1 MLCYTIA
8 ELGHNFGLA
17 HSGGLDG
24 KRYSDHT
31 CHMGNPMWGD
41 DTGAMCFNPAKSWQL
56 GWYNS
61 HRLLLDPRQQAYWE
75 GEIIGVA
82 DFSRN
87 DFDRPVIVKI
97 ETTTHVDLYVG
108 FNRATGANRQNDE
121 ADDEVTVVETG
132 RDGKR
137 IAQSW
142 LKATL
147 KEGESYTVE
156 DWQGLGRTL
165 YIIAEEID
173 LGSDS
178 VAGYARV
185 SICLGICWSPTATP
199 TQAPTLAP
207 LDVSYQFPPVATSQ
221 FVHGLCVLGASNTR
235 VTSDDPR
242 LTYTSIPNFGD
253 DVQLWTDRDFKASG
267 IDNEDYCKGG
277 IYLQPSLHKVRF
289 MILFRYGCNT
299 DNNNS
304 LLTCDVCSLFH
315 FSFYKRA
322 SKKIPKSYSRQIQ
335 TTEKV

>member
-1 MLCYTIA
+1 
-8 ELGHNFGLA
+8 
-17 HSGGLDG
+17 
-24 KRYSDHT
+24 
-31 CHMGNPMWGD
+31 MGTPQWGD
-41 DTGAMCFNPAKSWQL
+41 DNGAICYNPAKSWQI

-61 HRLLLDPRQQAYWE
+61 HKLLLDPRQQAYWE

-87 DFDRPVIVKI
+87 DFDRPVVVKI

-108 FNRATGANRQNDE
+108 FNRAIGANRQNTKE
-121 ADDEVTVVETG
+121 AGDEVTVVETG
-132 RDGKR
+132 RNGER

-199 TQAPTLAP
+199 TQAPTRAP

-221 FVHGLCVLGASNTR
+221 FVHGLCVLGASKAR
-235 VTSDDPR
+235 ATSDDPQ
-242 LTYTSIPNFGD
+242 LTYTSIPNFAD
-253 DVQLWTDRDFKASG
+253 DVQLWTNRDYKASG
-267 IDNEDYCKGG
+267 IDSEDYCKGG
-277 IYLQPSLHKVRF
+277 TYLQPSLHKVRF
-289 MILFRYGCNT
+289 MILLRYGHGT

-304 LLTCDVCSLFH
+304 LLTCFVFSLCH
-315 FSFYKRA
+315 FSFYKRP
-322 SKKIPKSYSRQIQ
+322 SMKIQKSFLRPIQ